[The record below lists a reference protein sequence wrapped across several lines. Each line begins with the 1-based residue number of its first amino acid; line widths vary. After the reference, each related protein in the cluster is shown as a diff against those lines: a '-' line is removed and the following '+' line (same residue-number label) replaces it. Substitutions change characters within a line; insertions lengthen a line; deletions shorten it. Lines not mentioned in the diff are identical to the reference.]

1 MEVISLGLLVRKM
14 AAVETKLS
22 KVLTGVRVPIP
33 KGTTEHSEQPK
44 LTWSQ
49 KQDDVDRIF

>member
-14 AAVETKLS
+14 AAVERKVS

-33 KGTTEHSEQPK
+33 KVTAKTKQPK

-49 KQDDVDRIF
+49 KQDVDRIF